1 MEREE
6 ILENVLPVFL
16 PDAELQEDNSIYD
29 TELEKL
35 AVYEWRKLPVC
46 FQSSSEPKLYRN
58 SDLIYYEIGKRTMF
72 NAAVKNMEEEYET
85 YIESFYD
92 DSDFKGYL
100 NKDELRKIADT
111 ILINY
116 ITWVRSCFLCPVPK

>member
-1 MEREE
+1 
-6 ILENVLPVFL
+6 
-16 PDAELQEDNSIYD
+16 
-29 TELEKL
+29 
-35 AVYEWRKLPVC
+35 
-46 FQSSSEPKLYRN
+46 
-58 SDLIYYEIGKRTMF
+58 MF